1 MTIQWKDGKILW
13 SDGKIA
19 MHPDCCDECNPP
31 NTACCSG
38 FPDVNL
44 KLTITEFTVNAGGS
58 CPGGCATDA
67 IEIIDWPATST
78 DSRDGASWSF
88 SCPEFNPNLRG
99 NFAIYCTGVTYQVV
113 NSFFSMLQLV
123 DRCAPTPIT
132 GYCFVGLTSFYLGR
146 TDIDGEVTCSPF
158 FIDKVVP
165 INLRNPGVFD
175 VCATGSMRVTIT
187 E

>member
-1 MTIQWKDGKILW
+1 MIFKDGAAVFTYGAL
-13 SDGKIA
+13 A
-19 MHPDCCDECNPP
+19 MHEDCCNRCAVP

-44 KLTITEFTVNAGGS
+44 KLTITEFTVDGGGF

-67 IEIIDWPATST
+67 IEIIDWPANST
-78 DSRDGASWSF
+78 EQRDGASWSF
-88 SCPEFNPNLRG
+88 NCPDFNPNLRG
-99 NFAIYCTGVTYQVV
+99 NFSIYCTGVTYQVV
-113 NSFFSMLQLV
+113 NSFFSMLQLI
-123 DRCAPTPIT
+123 DRCTPTPIAV
-132 GYCFVGLTSFYLGR
+132 YCHVGLSNFYLGR

-158 FIDKVVP
+158 FVDKVVP
-165 INLRNPGVFD
+165 LTLRYPGLFD